1 MDTIEQLERAIDSLD
16 AQRETLGGEVVE
28 MALALLREKSNLLR
42 KGGAVGREVMPAS
55 HPRTVSDD
63 LLDRL
68 LTAARKQ
75 DNDRPQ
81 HHENTFLEW
90 FASPA
95 DTPLLDYF
103 SERDSAPG
111 EIIFQEDESG
121 DTMYVIRSGQV
132 AIIKGG
138 LDTPTIIGFRRS
150 GDMIGEM
157 AVLEKQPRSASV
169 IALTPVHLYSITRD
183 KFYLLLGESPAIS
196 QGIMEMLSSRLRE
209 SDEAIR
215 RESIDNKRLI
225 RQVYALEVD
234 NYDLIQLRDALRQ
247 TNERLQAEIAE
258 NESLQAIL
266 REQAIRDPLTG
277 LFNRRYLQE
286 TLERELL
293 RAGRENYPITIILM
307 DIDHFKKLN
316 DTYGHIAG
324 DLVLEALGRLLRS
337 QTRGGDIPCRFGGE
351 EFLVVMPGASLE
363 VAARRAEALRLEFQD
378 FRVEY
383 LGQSVSATLSLG
395 VAAFPQH
402 GNRVEELL
410 SEADKALYTAK
421 NNGRNQVVVSP

>member
-1 MDTIEQLERAIDSLD
+1 
-16 AQRETLGGEVVE
+16 
-28 MALALLREKSNLLR
+28 MALALLREKSNQLR
-42 KGGAVGREVMPAS
+42 LGATGAESAPSSPPNM
-55 HPRTVSDD
+55 VSND

-68 LTAARKQ
+68 LIAARDQ
-75 DNDRPQ
+75 ENQTPQ
-81 HHENTFLEW
+81 HHGSTFLEW

-95 DTPLLDYF
+95 GTPLFDYF
-103 SERDSAPG
+103 SEREASPG
-111 EIIFQEDESG
+111 EIIFREDENG
-121 DTMYVIRSGQV
+121 DTMYIIRSGQV

-138 LDTPTIIGFRRS
+138 LDTPIIIGFRRS

-157 AVLEKQPRSASV
+157 AVLEGQPRSASV
-169 IALTPVHLYSITRD
+169 VALTPVHLYSITRD
-183 KFYLLLGESPAIS
+183 KFYSLLGESPAIS

-234 NYDLIQLRDALRQ
+234 NYDLTQLQDVLRQ

-258 NESLQAIL
+258 KEALQATL

-293 RAGRENYPITIILM
+293 RAGREGYTIGIILM

-316 DTYGHIAG
+316 DTYGHSAG
-324 DLVLEALGRLLRS
+324 DLVLEALGQMLRS
-337 QTRGGDIPCRFGGE
+337 QTRGGDIPCRYGGE
-351 EFLVVMPGASLE
+351 EFLVIMPGATLE
-363 VAARRAEALRLEFQD
+363 VAARRAEALRLVFQELQ
-378 FRVEY
+378 VEY
-383 LGQSVSATLSLG
+383 MNQSISATLSLG
-395 VAAFPQH
+395 VSAFPTH
-402 GNRVEELL
+402 GRSEAELL
-410 SEADKALYTAK
+410 SKADKALYAAK
-421 NNGRNQVVVSP
+421 NSGRNQVVVS